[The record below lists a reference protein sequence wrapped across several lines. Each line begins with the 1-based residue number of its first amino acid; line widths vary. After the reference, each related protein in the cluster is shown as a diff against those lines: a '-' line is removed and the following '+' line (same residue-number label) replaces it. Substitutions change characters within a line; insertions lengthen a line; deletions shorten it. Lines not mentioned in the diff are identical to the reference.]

1 MRDGIWRANLFLHG
15 KLYVAQIPE
24 MHNFLQ
30 KKNTEFAPHSIYTNN
45 FNNKQRLPDYCP

>member
-15 KLYVAQIPE
+15 KLDVAKIPE

-30 KKNTEFAPHSIYTNN
+30 KKHGVRATFYLY
-45 FNNKQRLPDYCP
+45 K

>member
-15 KLYVAQIPE
+15 KLDVAQIPE

-30 KKNTEFAPHSIYTNN
+30 KNTEFAPHSIYTNN